1 MSNYLGID
9 WGERRWGLS
18 FGDELAVA
26 TPLPALIEKEESQRW
41 SALADVVLKRKIN
54 AFIVGYPYNID
65 GTEGFKIKEV
75 DAFIKLLT
83 DRFCL
88 PVHRIDETLTSY
100 EAELATPKSK
110 RRAQRPSGI
119 VDSRAA
125 TIILQDYLD
134 QIHPLL

>member
-18 FGDELAVA
+18 FGDDLAVA
-26 TPLPALIEKEESQRW
+26 TPLPALIEKEEEKRW
-41 SALADVVLKRKIN
+41 LSLADIVTKRRIN
-54 AFIVGYPYNID
+54 AFVVGYPYNID

-75 DAFIKLLT
+75 DAFIDQLSKK
-83 DRFCL
+83 FSL
-88 PVHRIDETLTSY
+88 PVHRVDETLTSY
-100 EAELATPKSK
+100 EAEQATPKSK
-110 RRAQRPSGI
+110 RWDQRSSGI

-134 QIHPLL
+134 QIHPL

>member
-41 SALADVVLKRKIN
+41 TALGEIVLKRRIN

-75 DAFIKLLT
+75 DEFIKLLKA
-83 DRFCL
+83 RFSL
-88 PVHRIDETLTSY
+88 PVHCIDETLTSY
-100 EAELATPKSK
+100 EADQATPKVK
-110 RRAQRPSGI
+110 RRSQRSSGI